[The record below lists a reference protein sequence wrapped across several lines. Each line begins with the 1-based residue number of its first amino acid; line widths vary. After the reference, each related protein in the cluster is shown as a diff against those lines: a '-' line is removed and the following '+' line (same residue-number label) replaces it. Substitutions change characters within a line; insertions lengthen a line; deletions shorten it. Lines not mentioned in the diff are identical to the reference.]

1 MTINWKCRYYML
13 REVYVGGCSVKE
25 QSRVKEETKLFFKRR
40 FEEMEWERPR
50 LDGVRFKSLGQ

>member
-1 MTINWKCRYYML
+1 ML

-50 LDGVRFKSLGQ
+50 LDGVRFKSIGQ